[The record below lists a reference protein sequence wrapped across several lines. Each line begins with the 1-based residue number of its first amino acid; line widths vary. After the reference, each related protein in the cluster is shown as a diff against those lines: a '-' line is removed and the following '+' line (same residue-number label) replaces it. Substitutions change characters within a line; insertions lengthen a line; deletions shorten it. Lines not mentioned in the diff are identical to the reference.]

1 MGVTGA
7 AALGDGLT
15 IESLGGQHE
24 IQSFVIA
31 AEIQSSNVFY

>member
-1 MGVTGA
+1 MAVTG

-15 IESLGGQHE
+15 IESLGQHE